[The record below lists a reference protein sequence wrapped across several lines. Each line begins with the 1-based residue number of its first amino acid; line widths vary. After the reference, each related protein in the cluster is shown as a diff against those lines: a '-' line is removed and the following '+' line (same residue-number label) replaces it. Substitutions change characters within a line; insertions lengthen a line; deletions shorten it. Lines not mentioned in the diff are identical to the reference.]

1 MERADNGLA
10 FMLKYENIAWYENG
24 TVRILDRR
32 IYPIRTEYVV
42 CKSVEKV
49 AKAIKDMVTQS
60 AGPYLAAA
68 MGMVLA
74 AYEIK
79 DRKDNS
85 IVDHMEKSAF
95 ILSHARPTTVEQ
107 MKRIVDGAVNIA
119 RKQVEQRVYGDQL
132 IDSLFK
138 YAFDYVNNN
147 YKKYT
152 LVGRNLANLIP
163 KNGTILT
170 QCFGDTI
177 VGTTLREC
185 TKLGNTVKVICAE
198 TRPYFQGSRLT
209 ASVACDM
216 GFDVTVISDNM
227 PGYVLKN
234 KHVDIFTSAS
244 DVITIDG
251 HIINKIGTFQIA
263 LAANYYGI
271 PYYVTGTP
279 DPNHQ
284 DLSRI
289 KIEERDPELV
299 LKALDVK
306 VTMPGVKGY
315 YPAFDIT
322 PPNLCIGVVT
332 DLGVYETT
340 NLKKY
345 LADCSQK
352 SE

>member
-185 TKLGNTVKVICAE
+185 TKLGNKVKVICAE

-227 PGYVLKN
+227 PGYVLKKKN
-234 KHVDIFTSAS
+234 VDIFTSAS
-244 DVITIDG
+244 DVITVDG
-251 HIINKIGTFQIA
+251 HIINKVGTFQIA

-279 DPNHQ
+279 DPTHQ
-284 DLSRI
+284 DLSNI
-289 KIEERDPELV
+289 NIEERDPELV
-299 LKALDVK
+299 LKALDIK

-322 PPNLCIGVVT
+322 PPNLCSGVVT
-332 DLGVYETT
+332 DLGVYKTT
-340 NLKKY
+340 KLEKY
-345 LADCSQK
+345 LADCSQR